1 MSDSDKEKQK
11 LDWKD
16 YIAMIIAL
24 ITTTLLPILIIIIIL
39 LVIVTILHVL
49 TIFSSTFLLKLPF

>member
-24 ITTTLLPILIIIIIL
+24 ITTTLLPIVIITMIIL
-39 LVIVTILHVL
+39 VIAIILHVL
-49 TIFSSTFLLKLPF
+49 TIFSSTFLLKLLF